1 MGGSVNSTG
10 TASGMVSSV
19 SRPLLLFLLF
29 DSGETEKTK
38 KGKKERKK
46 IKKRKEVEGYFMK

>member
-29 DSGETEKTK
+29 DSGETEKNK
-38 KGKKERKK
+38 RKERKK

>member
-29 DSGETEKTK
+29 DSGETEQK

-46 IKKRKEVEGYFMK
+46 IKKRKDVEGYFMK